1 MKKLVLMSAFL
12 AVGSIGHASEIGIAK
27 VPASGVDSVKAF
39 YSIDDE
45 SKKVDLNLAV
55 RAKKG
60 TDFETTYEKIPFDGL
75 HYDPVE
81 SKIILTHDG
90 KIINC
95 AKVSEEW
102 GKKIITDENCKIVSK
117 KIVLEDRE
125 YQKRQYYKIA
135 FEEIGKKKGDPDLD
149 GKKKVD
155 PELDGKKKVDPT
167 LDGKKKIDPEVVG
180 KKKVDPELD
189 GKKKVDP
196 EYQG

>member
-12 AVGSIGHASEIGIAK
+12 AVGSVGHASEIGIAK
-27 VPASGVDSVKAF
+27 IPVEGIDSVKAF
-39 YSIDDE
+39 YSIDE
-45 SKKVDLNLAV
+45 ASKKVDLNLAV

-60 TDFETTYEKIPFDGL
+60 MDFETTYEKLPFDGL

-81 SKIILTHDG
+81 SKIILTHEG

-95 AKVSEEW
+95 AKVSDEW
-102 GKKIITDENCKIVSK
+102 GKKIITDENCKIVTK
-117 KIVLEDRE
+117 KIVIEDRE

-135 FEEIGKKKGDPDLD
+135 FEE
-149 GKKKVD
+149 V
-155 PELDGKKKVDPT
+155 E
-167 LDGKKKIDPEVVG
+167 

-196 EYQG
+196 EIVDGKKKVDPELNGKKKVDP